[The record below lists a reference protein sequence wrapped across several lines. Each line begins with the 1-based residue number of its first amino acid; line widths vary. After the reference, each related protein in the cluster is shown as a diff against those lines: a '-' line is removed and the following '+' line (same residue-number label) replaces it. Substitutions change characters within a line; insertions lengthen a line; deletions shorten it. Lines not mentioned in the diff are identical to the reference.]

1 MTVIREAPTG
11 TVDSQ
16 IASGWNTGYLT
27 PGTLFHYG
35 RICGVEDVSETKSVA
50 SVRPLE
56 PELNPY
62 RCMRSSGGLA
72 FWDQPQEDVYSFDDG
87 QPT

>member
-1 MTVIREAPTG
+1 MTVVCEESTG

-16 IASGWNTGYLT
+16 MAFMWQSGYLT
-27 PGTLFHYG
+27 PGAPIHYG
-35 RICGVEDVSETKSVA
+35 AVCGVEDASETKSVSA
-50 SVRPLE
+50 VRPME

-62 RCMRSSGGLA
+62 ECLRLSGGLA
-72 FWDQPQEDVYSFDDG
+72 FWDRPEEDLYSFDDG